1 MLAYG
6 WMDLRKQLLT
16 IFILFITIQHRNI
29 HMIKNFLK
37 DKFLITK
44 LRNRFIPSVQI
55 LQRQLFHQYSEMTKK
70 GETLSLTDTGFR
82 VYSQFEEDGK
92 LLFVFSVIGMSNKTF
107 VEIGSDDGVNS
118 NSANLYFN
126 FGWHGLFID
135 GNPKSVKRGVKFFN
149 KYPHPWYYKPK
160 FVCAK
165 VTRENVND
173 LIEGAGYSGE
183 IGLLSIDIDGN
194 DYWVWDAITVIDP
207 QVVIIETHNEFGMNN
222 IVVPYD
228 PDYSYP
234 GKNPDYH
241 GASPVAMNKLA
252 QKKGYRLVGANELGF
267 NFIFVKKGLADKE
280 LPEVSVESVLT
291 HPSAK
296 EAYKKFE
303 AIKDWEYLEG

>member
-1 MLAYG
+1 M
-6 WMDLRKQLLT
+6 K
-16 IFILFITIQHRNI
+16 I
-29 HMIKNFLK
+29 
-37 DKFLITK
+37 
-44 LRNRFIPSVQI
+44 RNRFIPSVQI

-70 GETLSLTDTGFR
+70 GEALSFNDTGFR
-82 VYSQFEEDGK
+82 VFSQFEEDGK
-92 LLFVFSVIGMSNKTF
+92 LLFVFSVLGMSNKTF

-135 GNPKSVKRGVKFFN
+135 SNPKSIKRGVKFFS

-165 VTRENVND
+165 VTRENVNE
-173 LIEGAGYSGE
+173 LIEDAGYKGE

-194 DYWVWDAITVIDP
+194 DYWVWDAITTIDP

-228 PDYSYP
+228 PNYFYP
-234 GKNPDYH
+234 GKHPVYH
-241 GASPVAMNKLA
+241 GASPVAMNRLA
-252 QKKGYRLVGANELGF
+252 RKKGYRLVGANDLGF
-267 NFIFVKKGLADKE
+267 NFIFVKNGLANKA
-280 LPEVSVESVLT
+280 LPEVTVESVLT
-291 HPSAK
+291 HPSIK
-296 EAYKKFE
+296 EGYKKFE

>member
-1 MLAYG
+1 
-6 WMDLRKQLLT
+6 
-16 IFILFITIQHRNI
+16 
-29 HMIKNFLK
+29 MIKNFLK
-37 DKFLITK
+37 DRFLITK
-44 LRNRFIPSVQI
+44 IRNRFVPSVQI
-55 LQRQLFHQYSEMTKK
+55 LQRQQFHQYRLMAER
-70 GETLSLTDTGFR
+70 GETPPLNETGYR

-92 LLFVFSVIGMSNKTF
+92 LLLIFSVLGMTNKTF

-126 FGWHGLFID
+126 FGWHGLFVD
-135 GNPKSVKRGVKFFN
+135 GNQRSIKRGKKFFS
-149 KYPHPWYYKPK
+149 KYPHPWYYNPK

-165 VTRENVND
+165 VTRENVNE
-173 LIEGAGYSGE
+173 LIEGAGISGE

-194 DYWVWDAITVIDP
+194 DYWIWDAISVIDP

-234 GKNPDYH
+234 GKHPDYH
-241 GASPVAMNKLA
+241 GASPVAMNRLA

-267 NFIFVKKGLADKE
+267 NFIFIKKGLADKE

-291 HPSAK
+291 HPSAL
-296 EAYKKFE
+296 EAVKKFE
-303 AIKDWEYLEG
+303 VIKDWEYLES

>member
-1 MLAYG
+1 
-6 WMDLRKQLLT
+6 
-16 IFILFITIQHRNI
+16 
-29 HMIKNFLK
+29 
-37 DKFLITK
+37 
-44 LRNRFIPSVQI
+44 
-55 LQRQLFHQYSEMTKK
+55 
-70 GETLSLTDTGFR
+70 
-82 VYSQFEEDGK
+82 
-92 LLFVFSVIGMSNKTF
+92 MSNKTF

-126 FGWHGLFID
+126 FGWHGLFMD

-207 QVVIIETHNEFGMNN
+207 QVVIIETHTEFGMNN

-228 PDYSYP
+228 PDYSFP
-234 GKNPDYH
+234 GKHPDYH

-267 NFIFVKKGLADKE
+267 NFIFVKKGLADKV

-296 EAYKKFE
+296 KAYKKFE